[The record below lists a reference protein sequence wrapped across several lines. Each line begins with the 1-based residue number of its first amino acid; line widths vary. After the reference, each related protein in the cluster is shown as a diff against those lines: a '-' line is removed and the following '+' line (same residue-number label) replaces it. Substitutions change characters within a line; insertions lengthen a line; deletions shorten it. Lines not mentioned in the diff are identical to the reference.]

1 MRSSCHLVSNSSLGI
16 NYGLL
21 GRNYLN
27 IYIFPIKG
35 SSEYLGKLRKTQ
47 ALPYLE
53 MEEQKEGGTDM
64 TAKVRAHSFTCKHTD
79 FTGIHNLEY
88 ISNVYFL

>member
-1 MRSSCHLVSNSSLGI
+1 MGFLGKLFE
-16 NYGLL
+16 YT
-21 GRNYLN
+21 
-27 IYIFPIKG
+27 YIFPIKG

-53 MEEQKEGGTDM
+53 MEEQKEGGTDV

>member
-16 NYGLL
+16 NYGLP

-47 ALPYLE
+47 ALRYLE
-53 MEEQKEGGTDM
+53 MEEQ
-64 TAKVRAHSFTCKHTD
+64 
-79 FTGIHNLEY
+79 
-88 ISNVYFL
+88 